1 MMVHAKANIR
11 GYRYSPNSAAQ
22 MNNLTRFLYKPFP
35 QEEDISD
42 AIRIITV
49 ISLFV
54 VGFLYVFKPFGLH
67 LKESGLFF
75 LCLGFGTVTFAVSI
89 LYELLLRYVLKIKG
103 EQARYTFGKWTLYM
117 AGIILCISLANFV
130 FVRVTLFNDIQ
141 WGLYPYMLRGT
152 FAVGFFPII
161 VLGAIAMLRQEK
173 KYQNIAD
180 ELNHQTRTDH
190 IKQSD
195 NPEIFGVP
203 SSQVKYIEAMQN
215 YINIGH
221 IDPNGLFKV
230 QTERAT
236 IKSLA
241 NQTLGNSIMRCHR
254 SFLVNR
260 ESIASTAG
268 NAQGLL
274 LSLTDCEKKIPVS
287 RSYVADF
294 RNR

>member
-1 MMVHAKANIR
+1 
-11 GYRYSPNSAAQ
+11 
-22 MNNLTRFLYKPFP
+22 MNKLIQILSKPFP
-35 QEEDISD
+35 QEESTSD

-49 ISLFV
+49 ISVFV
-54 VGFLYVFKPFGLH
+54 VGFLYVFRPFGLH
-67 LKESGLFF
+67 LKESGLFL
-75 LCLGFGTVTFAVSI
+75 LCLGFGTVTFAVCI
-89 LYELLLRYVLKIKG
+89 IYELLAVFVLKVKG
-103 EQARYTFGKWTLYM
+103 DRAHFTFGKWILYM
-117 AGIILCISLANFV
+117 VGIILCISLANFV
-130 FVRVTLFNDIQ
+130 FVRVTLFDDIQ
-141 WGLYPYMLRGT
+141 WNLYPYMLRGT

-180 ELNHQTRTDH
+180 ELNHQTHTNH
-190 IKQSD
+190 IEHGD
-195 NPEIFGVP
+195 NHEIFGIP
-203 SSQVKYIEAMQN
+203 SSQVRYIEAMQN

-221 IDPNGLFKV
+221 VGSDGLFKV

-241 NQTLGNSIMRCHR
+241 DETLGNSILRCHR

-274 LSLTDCEKKIPVS
+274 LSLVDCDKRIPVS
-287 RSYVADF
+287 RSYVTGF
-294 RNR
+294 RNC